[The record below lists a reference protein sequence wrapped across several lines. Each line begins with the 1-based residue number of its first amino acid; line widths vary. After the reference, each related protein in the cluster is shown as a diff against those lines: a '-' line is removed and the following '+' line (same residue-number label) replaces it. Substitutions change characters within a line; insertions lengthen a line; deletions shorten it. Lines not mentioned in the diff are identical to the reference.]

1 MGPFSSPS
9 PAMST
14 VKAFQLRDKSKDDLT
29 KQLQVLKTE
38 LVGLRVAQV
47 TGGAPSK
54 LAQIKQVRK
63 SIARVNTVIRQTQ
76 KAHIRKFYA
85 GKKYVPID
93 IRPKKTRAI
102 RRQLTKAQQ
111 NAKTL
116 RAQKK
121 QTHFPMRKYA
131 VKA

>member
-1 MGPFSSPS
+1 MGSFFLSVSV
-9 PAMST
+9 MS
-14 VKAFQLRDKSKDDLT
+14 VKAYTLRDNSKEQLS
-29 KQLQVLKTE
+29 KQLQDLKTE
-38 LVGLRVAQV
+38 LVGLRVAKV

-54 LAQIKQVRK
+54 LAKISDVRK
-63 SIARVNTVIRQTQ
+63 SIARVNTVIHQTQ

-102 RRQLTKAQQ
+102 RRQLTKAQRS
-111 NAKTL
+111 AKTQ
-116 RAQKK
+116 RQQKK

>member
-1 MGPFSSPS
+1 
-9 PAMST
+9 MS
-14 VKAFQLRDKSKDDLT
+14 VKAYQLRDKSKDELT
-29 KQLQVLKTE
+29 KQLHELKTE

-54 LAQIKQVRK
+54 LAKIKQVRK
-63 SIARVNTVIRQTQ
+63 GIARVNTVIHQTQ

-93 IRPKKTRAI
+93 IREKKTRAM
-102 RRQLTKAQQ
+102 RRRLTRAQA
-111 NAKTL
+111 NKKTL
-116 RAQKK
+116 RQQKK
-121 QTHFPMRKYA
+121 ETHFPMRKYA

>member
-1 MGPFSSPS
+1 MGPFLFFVG
-9 PAMST
+9 MS
-14 VKAFQLRDKSKDDLT
+14 VKAFQLRDKSKEELT
-29 KQLQVLKTE
+29 QQLQDLKNE
-38 LVGLRVAQV
+38 LVELRVAKV

-54 LAQIKQVRK
+54 LAKIKDVRK

-93 IRPKKTRAI
+93 VQAKKTRAI
-102 RRQLTKAQQ
+102 RRQLSKAQLE
-111 NAKTL
+111 KRTL
-116 RAQKK
+116 RETKK
-121 QTHFPMRKYA
+121 STHFPMRKYA